1 MTPEERM
8 SRINNTVELSGGRTH
23 QLCKYIVNTPTAR
36 AKFMNTLHDII
47 ARKPET
53 PRNKVG
59 AALVTDFD
67 KVSADPADI
76 AEAVLV
82 TLGEIEAV
90 KKGGKL

>member
-8 SRINNTVELSGGRTH
+8 SRINNISGWSTH
-23 QLCKYIVNTPTAR
+23 HLCRKIPNTPTAR

>member
-1 MTPEERM
+1 MTPEERTTL
-8 SRINNTVELSGGRTH
+8 INNMVELSGRRTH
-23 QLCKYIVNTPTAR
+23 QLCKYIVPSAR

>member
-1 MTPEERM
+1 MTREERI
-8 SRINNTVELSGGRTH
+8 SRINDISWWPTH
-23 QLCKYIVNTPTAR
+23 HLCRKVPNTPTAR

>member
-8 SRINNTVELSGGRTH
+8 SRINRTAEMSGRKTH
-23 QLCKYIVNTPTAR
+23 LLCKYIMPSAR

>member
-1 MTPEERM
+1 MTPEERTTL
-8 SRINNTVELSGGRTH
+8 INITVEVSGRRTH
-23 QLCKYIVNTPTAR
+23 QLCKCITPTSR

>member
-1 MTPEERM
+1 MTPEERTAL
-8 SRINNTVELSGGRTH
+8 INITVEVSGRRTH
-23 QLCKYIVNTPTAR
+23 QLCKYITPTSR
-36 AKFMNTLHDII
+36 SKFMNTLHDII